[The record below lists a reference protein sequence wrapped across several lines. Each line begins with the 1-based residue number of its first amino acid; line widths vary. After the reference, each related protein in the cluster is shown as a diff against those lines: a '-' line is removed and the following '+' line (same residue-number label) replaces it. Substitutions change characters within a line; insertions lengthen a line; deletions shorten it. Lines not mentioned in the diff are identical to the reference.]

1 MYLSQAFLHTDS
13 VILLPRDRAPFGQHQ
28 ESQPL
33 VLASDQV
40 QHRKSA
46 ICGLPSLTRFFYNLA
61 KFVFQYFC
69 DSRRILA
76 SFAKFFHK
84 SLKLPSI
91 SQTCFFWHDKILQT
105 PTHVLSFSCANEVA
119 QNPHENDVSGANTRG
134 ALARFCDNNRE
145 KGKDFV
151 KICHVKKQ
159 Y

>member
-1 MYLSQAFLHTDS
+1 MYLSQAFLHIDS
-13 VILLPRDRAPFGQHQ
+13 VILVLRDRAPFGQHQ

-33 VLASDQV
+33 ASGQV
-40 QHRKSA
+40 QHRKST
-46 ICGLPSLTRFFYNLA
+46 IPRFPSLTRFFYNLA
-61 KFVFQYFC
+61 RFVFEYFC

-76 SFAKFFHK
+76 SFAKFFSQIAQAPLH
-84 SLKLPSI
+84 LPLMLL
-91 SQTCFFWHDKILQT
+91 WHDKTLQT
-105 PTHVLSFSCANEVA
+105 PTHVLSFSCVYEVA
-119 QNPHENDVSGANTRG
+119 WNPQGNDVSGANTRG